1 MFKNP
6 EYGRFIIRNTIRGL
20 LYFVLMIGI
29 FIGANTLIP
38 ENWQT
43 FLDPVLDHPYLVFM
57 IFFLS
62 ETFFGII
69 PPEFFI
75 MWAVRS
81 TLGLFIFK
89 VALLSA
95 LSFLGAF
102 IAFYVGTLI
111 RQKGVYDK
119 LLKSRFS
126 KYVGYY
132 QRYGG
137 VIIILSS
144 LTPLPFATISL
155 ISATLGFGFKRYC
168 LFALTRFLRF
178 IIYGLVFWKGDGWI

>member
-1 MFKNP
+1 MIQDP
-6 EYGRFIIRNTIRGL
+6 EYGRFILRNVIRGL
-20 LYFVLMIGI
+20 VYFALMIGI
-29 FIGANTLIP
+29 FIGLNTLIP
-38 ENWQT
+38 ENWQAV
-43 FLDPVLDHPYLVFM
+43 LDPVLDHPMIVFTIYL
-57 IFFLS
+57 LS

-81 TLGLFIFK
+81 TLSIFILK
-89 VALLSA
+89 VALFA
-95 LSFLGAF
+95 VFSFVGAF
-102 IAFYVGTLI
+102 IAFYVGTII
-111 RQKGVYDK
+111 RRKGLFNK

-168 LFALTRFLRF
+168 LFASTRFLRF
-178 IIYGLVFWKGDGWI
+178 IIYGFVFWKGEGWL